1 MQAGDTNVEDFCF
14 LGDFELLSEDLS
26 DAGAEVEVVFRVLAE
41 RHVHDHEQEQAKHR
55 INYHLLESQ

>member
-14 LGDFELLSEDLS
+14 LGDFELLPEDLS

-41 RHVHDHEQEQAKHR
+41 RHVHDHEQEQAKHQ
-55 INYHLLESQ
+55 IS